1 MSARSRPTLAL
12 ARRPPW
18 KDPHHASTTTPGQS
32 NHPAGALRRRPS
44 SCSPPPKREPPTD
57 LTPRAAKTGLR
68 CNAAYATYK
77 GALER
82 EKAGH
87 LREAREMVL
96 SCADTSVC
104 AGLAPKCRAKYLQL
118 GSDMPSIVPLVT
130 DETGEPRVDVEVRID
145 GSLLTSKLDG
155 KGLPVDPGLHEL
167 TFTADGKVF
176 DTEKVMVVDGQRN
189 RPVSVAMGGRDRAA
203 VKHAAPAVD
212 VAAASPPAGTPAPS
226 ATSKAAEPA
235 AAEPVVASADTTEAP
250 ARAATRGFA
259 LPRSPVPYVVAT
271 VGLAGIAAG
280 ALLTYWGKK
289 DNDALLAECG
299 QTQACQPS
307 SVDHIRTMYVAAD
320 ISIGAGVVALGV
332 ATWIFATSHSTEDK
346 PAARSAYVV
355 DVHPTST
362 GAVAS
367 VAGSF

>member
-1 MSARSRPTLAL
+1 MLGRRSVNRTIRL
-12 ARRPPW
+12 RRLGFCGAAVVVL
-18 KDPHHASTTTPGQS
+18 ASTQARAADK
-32 NHPAGALRRRPS
+32 PAG
-44 SCSPPPKREPPTD
+44 KD
-57 LTPRAAKTGLR
+57 KTG
-68 CNAAYATYK
+68 CTAAYATYK

-96 SCADTSVC
+96 SCADSAAC
-104 AGLAPKCRAKYLQL
+104 PALAPKCRAKYAQL
-118 GSDMPSIVPLVT
+118 GSDMPSIVPVVT
-130 DETGEPRVDVEVRID
+130 DESGAPRVDVEVRID
-145 GSLLTSKLDG
+145 GTVLTSKLDG

-167 TFTADGKVF
+167 AFSADGRVF

-189 RPVSVAMGGRDRAA
+189 RPISVAMGGKGRPAA
-203 VKHAAPAVD
+203 KRAAPAVD
-212 VAAASPPAGTPAPS
+212 VPPAPLPASDPGPSTTSKTPDTSPADPVAASTETTGAPR
-226 ATSKAAEPA
+226 AT
-235 AAEPVVASADTTEAP
+235 TG
-250 ARAATRGFA
+250 GFA
-259 LPRSPVPYVVAT
+259 LPRSPVPYVVAG

-289 DNDALLAECG
+289 DNDSLLAECG
-299 QTQACQPS
+299 QTQACQQS

-332 ATWIFATSHSTEDK
+332 ATWLFATSHGPEDK